1 MVQYVF
7 TPWKDRG
14 ELLQVRRQFFPQQVA
29 QHAPTVASGN
39 GAVAAAG
46 TAASSSFSSSSIV
59 SSSSSSRADK
69 KSAVSRVSMWMQ
81 RGGCP
86 HMVESTALL
95 IAAMIADEES
105 MLLPTGKSATD
116 SNSSYAV
123 RASYSAAFSRF
134 VTGLLDSHQDKA
146 HKMSMYSVAK
156 TIGLPATFVELR
168 HQATHE
174 QLPSLTRLRAGA
186 QAGLVWIWD
195 YYWKQLSA
203 AEEDEDQ
210 VPVVAG
216 RSAAAPHVEEVPQ
229 VVASACRDALRRY
242 LDVGK
247 EDLPTIA
254 RFVRRWGSSRVL
266 SVLDAIG
273 DEAGSAQPMDNRLVL
288 GTLKL
293 ARQVTE
299 MEQARDNDGSV
310 DFVGD
315 GGAPRSDLGQV
326 PIEVQGVTSDA
337 MVTESQDSKQAGGG
351 WTRLRGSWRQKP
363 IGFSF
368 TPRRTMQVKSIPM
381 WVGSSDNYAYL
392 VIDDKTKDAVIIDPA
407 NPEEAAPPIKKAIE
421 SGEINL
427 KAIVNTHHHW
437 DHSGGNKKFRD
448 ALELPDLPIIGG
460 KNCEAVTTTPA
471 NGEGFPFGSIQ
482 VKGLYTPCHTQD
494 SICWF
499 MQDGDDKVVFTGD
512 TLFHG
517 GCGRFFE
524 GTPEEMNTALNKTLA
539 ALPDDTRVFPG
550 HEYTKSN
557 VKFGISVLQSEP
569 VQKLQ
574 EFAES
579 NKETQGQFTIGDEKK
594 HNVFMR
600 MDDPVIQK
608 ATGETDPVKV
618 MGKLRE
624 MKNNFK

>member
-1 MVQYVF
+1 
-7 TPWKDRG
+7 
-14 ELLQVRRQFFPQQVA
+14 
-29 QHAPTVASGN
+29 
-39 GAVAAAG
+39 
-46 TAASSSFSSSSIV
+46 
-59 SSSSSSRADK
+59 
-69 KSAVSRVSMWMQ
+69 
-81 RGGCP
+81 
-86 HMVESTALL
+86 
-95 IAAMIADEES
+95 
-105 MLLPTGKSATD
+105 
-116 SNSSYAV
+116 
-123 RASYSAAFSRF
+123 
-134 VTGLLDSHQDKA
+134 
-146 HKMSMYSVAK
+146 
-156 TIGLPATFVELR
+156 
-168 HQATHE
+168 
-174 QLPSLTRLRAGA
+174 
-186 QAGLVWIWD
+186 
-195 YYWKQLSA
+195 
-203 AEEDEDQ
+203 
-210 VPVVAG
+210 
-216 RSAAAPHVEEVPQ
+216 
-229 VVASACRDALRRY
+229 
-242 LDVGK
+242 
-247 EDLPTIA
+247 
-254 RFVRRWGSSRVL
+254 
-266 SVLDAIG
+266 
-273 DEAGSAQPMDNRLVL
+273 
-288 GTLKL
+288 
-293 ARQVTE
+293 
-299 MEQARDNDGSV
+299 
-310 DFVGD
+310 
-315 GGAPRSDLGQV
+315 
-326 PIEVQGVTSDA
+326 
-337 MVTESQDSKQAGGG
+337 
-351 WTRLRGSWRQKP
+351 
-363 IGFSF
+363 
-368 TPRRTMQVKSIPM
+368 MQVKSIPM

-608 ATGETDPVKV
+608 ATGETDSVKV